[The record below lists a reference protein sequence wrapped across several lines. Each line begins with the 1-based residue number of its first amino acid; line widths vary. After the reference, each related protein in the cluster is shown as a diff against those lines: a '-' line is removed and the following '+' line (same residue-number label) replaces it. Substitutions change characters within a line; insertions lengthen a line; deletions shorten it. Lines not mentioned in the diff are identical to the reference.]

1 MFKFKKEDEEKI
13 VYNQELIQNL
23 IKQRLNYLPENI
35 IKMEKKINNKKL
47 NEMCDYLKKCKN
59 EKKNKLLNKT
69 TIIKDEKF
77 KELFCNNLEV
87 LIVQLLSCYKEET
100 FKEKL
105 NIIYNWFQKKLNEYN
120 SIKNINEKSY
130 DININDYKH
139 FFVKKKKSLD
149 FDEKIE
155 DEKQHRS
162 FIPNSYKLREFKF
175 KNIKLSQN
183 NLVDK
188 IKEIDD
194 NNNLKEYEKN
204 KLKHQLKN
212 LNQPQIKTIRKIVM
226 YDNLEN
232 KNKIIPSSDFSFI
245 TGTKIIDKKII
256 NEKNNDLSNKR
267 NEEEINKNI
276 NEFGKKRALFKG
288 NLNKKFEIKK
298 LIKNYSNIIQKTKN
312 TSIVNKKNSKE
323 VKNYFGKKHKTKTIN
338 SYKESPK
345 KKFIKQKS
353 LQINRNF
360 SILNSFNKSFN
371 ILPKVSLNNIQNI
384 NKKSKIILNNSLDK
398 GEENEEEKT
407 FYFSFRLSKS
417 KSLNNLFFFHKKN
430 KQVLNDTIFKYTT
443 IDKLFKYRIYY
454 SKLINTP
461 EISNSLQHSNS
472 QNQFNLSNDNNKTI
486 YNEMNKT
493 TIKYNLKNLK
503 RNEILKHNFS
513 ISENDFLQIRKGMEN
528 INNNDYLK
536 IRHKYNNN
544 INNNALK
551 KAFLIPN
558 IKLFYPL
565 TFLPNNNGFNL
576 LLNKPKD
583 YDIKTKKQNKKK

>member
-13 VYNQELIQNL
+13 AYNQELIQNL

-47 NEMCDYLKKCKN
+47 NEMCDYLKKFKN

-87 LIVQLLSCYKEET
+87 LIVQLLSCHKEET

-105 NIIYNWFQKKLNEYN
+105 NIIYNWFQKKINEYN

-139 FFVKKKKSLD
+139 FFIKKKKSLD

-162 FIPNSYKLREFKF
+162 FIPNSNKLKEFNF

-188 IKEIDD
+188 IKEIDE

-204 KLKHQLKN
+204 KLKNQIKS

-226 YDNLEN
+226 YENLEN

-245 TGTKIIDKKII
+245 TGTKLIDKKII

-288 NLNKKFEIKK
+288 NSNKKFEIKK
-298 LIKNYSNIIQKTKN
+298 LIKNYSNIIKKTKN
-312 TSIVNKKNSKE
+312 ISISKKNTKE
-323 VKNYFGKKHKTKTIN
+323 IKNFFTKKYKTKKIN

-353 LQINRNF
+353 LQIKRNF
-360 SILNSFNKSFN
+360 PILNSFNKSFN

-384 NKKSKIILNNSLDK
+384 NQKSKIIFNNSLDN
-398 GEENEEEKT
+398 EENEEEKT
-407 FYFSFRLSKS
+407 FYLSFRLSKS

-430 KQVLNDTIFKYTT
+430 KQILNDTIFKYTT
-443 IDKLFKYRIYY
+443 IDKLFKYRINY
-454 SKLINTP
+454 SKIINTP
-461 EISNSLQHSNS
+461 EISNSIQNSFS
-472 QNQFNLSNDNNKTI
+472 QNQFNLSNDKNKTL

-513 ISENDFLQIRKGMEN
+513 NSENDFLQIRKDMEN

-558 IKLFYPL
+558 IKFFYPL

-576 LLNKPKD
+576 LLNKPKE
-583 YDIKTKKQNKKK
+583 YDIKTKKHNKKK

>member
-1 MFKFKKEDEEKI
+1 MFKFKKEDEDKI
-13 VYNQELIQNL
+13 AYNQELIQNL

-87 LIVQLLSCYKEET
+87 LIVQLLSCHKEET

-139 FFVKKKKSLD
+139 FFIKKKKSLD

-162 FIPNSYKLREFKF
+162 FIPNSNKLKEFNF

-188 IKEIDD
+188 IKEIDE
-194 NNNLKEYEKN
+194 NNDLKEYEKN
-204 KLKHQLKN
+204 KLKHQIKS

-226 YDNLEN
+226 YENLEN

-288 NLNKKFEIKK
+288 NSNKKFEIKK
-298 LIKNYSNIIQKTKN
+298 LIKNYSNIIKKTKN
-312 TSIVNKKNSKE
+312 ISISKKNTKE
-323 VKNYFGKKHKTKTIN
+323 IKNFFTKKYKTKKIN

-353 LQINRNF
+353 LQIKRNF
-360 SILNSFNKSFN
+360 PILNSFNKSFN

-384 NKKSKIILNNSLDK
+384 NQKSKIIFNNSLDN
-398 GEENEEEKT
+398 EENEEEKT
-407 FYFSFRLSKS
+407 FYLSFRLSKS

-430 KQVLNDTIFKYTT
+430 KQILNDTIFKYTT
-443 IDKLFKYRIYY
+443 IDKLFKYRINY
-454 SKLINTP
+454 SKIINTP
-461 EISNSLQHSNS
+461 EISNSIQNSFS
-472 QNQFNLSNDNNKTI
+472 QNQFNLSNDKNKTL

-513 ISENDFLQIRKGMEN
+513 NSENDFLQIRKDMEN

-558 IKLFYPL
+558 IKFFYPL

-576 LLNKPKD
+576 LLNKPKE
-583 YDIKTKKQNKKK
+583 YDIKTKKHNKKK

>member
-13 VYNQELIQNL
+13 AYNQELIQNL

-87 LIVQLLSCYKEET
+87 LIVQLLSCHKEET

-139 FFVKKKKSLD
+139 FFIKKKKSLD

-162 FIPNSYKLREFKF
+162 FIPNSNKLKEFNF

-188 IKEIDD
+188 IKEIDE

-204 KLKHQLKN
+204 KLKHQIKN

-226 YDNLEN
+226 YENLEN

-288 NLNKKFEIKK
+288 NSNKKFEIKK
-298 LIKNYSNIIQKTKN
+298 LIKNYSNIIKKTKN
-312 TSIVNKKNSKE
+312 ISISKKNTKE
-323 VKNYFGKKHKTKTIN
+323 IKNFFTKKYKTKKIN

-353 LQINRNF
+353 LQIKRNF
-360 SILNSFNKSFN
+360 PILNSFNKSFN

-384 NKKSKIILNNSLDK
+384 NQKSKIIFNNSLDN

-407 FYFSFRLSKS
+407 FYLSFRLSKS

-430 KQVLNDTIFKYTT
+430 KQILNDTIFKYTT
-443 IDKLFKYRIYY
+443 IDKLFKYRINY
-454 SKLINTP
+454 SKIINTP
-461 EISNSLQHSNS
+461 EISNSIQNSFS
-472 QNQFNLSNDNNKTI
+472 QNQFNLSNDKNKTL

-513 ISENDFLQIRKGMEN
+513 NSENDFLQIRKDMEN

-536 IRHKYNNN
+536 IRYKYNNN

-558 IKLFYPL
+558 IKFFYPL

-576 LLNKPKD
+576 LLNKPKE
-583 YDIKTKKQNKKK
+583 YDIKTKKHNKKK

>member
-13 VYNQELIQNL
+13 AYNQELIQNL

-87 LIVQLLSCYKEET
+87 LIVQLLSCHKEET

-105 NIIYNWFQKKLNEYN
+105 NIIYNWFQKKINEYN

-139 FFVKKKKSLD
+139 FFIKKKKSLD

-162 FIPNSYKLREFKF
+162 FIPNSNKLKEFNF

-188 IKEIDD
+188 IKEIDE
-194 NNNLKEYEKN
+194 NNDLKEYEKN
-204 KLKHQLKN
+204 KLKHQIKS

-226 YDNLEN
+226 YENLEN

-245 TGTKIIDKKII
+245 TGTKLIDKKII

-288 NLNKKFEIKK
+288 NSNKKFEIKK
-298 LIKNYSNIIQKTKN
+298 LIKNYSNIIKKTKN
-312 TSIVNKKNSKE
+312 ISISKKNTKE
-323 VKNYFGKKHKTKTIN
+323 VKNFFTKKYKTKKIN

-353 LQINRNF
+353 LQIKRNF
-360 SILNSFNKSFN
+360 PILNSFNKSFN

-384 NKKSKIILNNSLDK
+384 NQKSKIIFNNSLDN

-407 FYFSFRLSKS
+407 FYLSFRLSKS

-430 KQVLNDTIFKYTT
+430 KQILNDTIFKYTT
-443 IDKLFKYRIYY
+443 IDKLFKYRINY
-454 SKLINTP
+454 SKIINTP
-461 EISNSLQHSNS
+461 EISNSIQNSFS
-472 QNQFNLSNDNNKTI
+472 QNQFNLSNDKNKTL

-513 ISENDFLQIRKGMEN
+513 NSENDFLQIRKDMEN

-558 IKLFYPL
+558 IKFFYPL

-576 LLNKPKD
+576 LLNKPKE
-583 YDIKTKKQNKKK
+583 YDIKTKKHNKKK

>member
-13 VYNQELIQNL
+13 AYNQELIQNL

-87 LIVQLLSCYKEET
+87 LIVQLLSCHKEET

-139 FFVKKKKSLD
+139 FFIKKKKSLD

-162 FIPNSYKLREFKF
+162 FIPNSNKLKEFNF

-188 IKEIDD
+188 IKEIDE

-204 KLKHQLKN
+204 KLKHQFKS

-226 YDNLEN
+226 YENLEN

-288 NLNKKFEIKK
+288 NSNKKFEIKK
-298 LIKNYSNIIQKTKN
+298 LIKNYSNIIKKTKN
-312 TSIVNKKNSKE
+312 ISISKKNTKE
-323 VKNYFGKKHKTKTIN
+323 IKNFFTKKYKTKKIN

-353 LQINRNF
+353 LQIKRNF
-360 SILNSFNKSFN
+360 PILNSFNKSFN

-384 NKKSKIILNNSLDK
+384 NQKSKIIFNNSLDN
-398 GEENEEEKT
+398 EENEEEKT
-407 FYFSFRLSKS
+407 FYLSFRLSKS

-430 KQVLNDTIFKYTT
+430 KQILNDTIFKYTT
-443 IDKLFKYRIYY
+443 IDKLFKYRINY
-454 SKLINTP
+454 SKIINTP
-461 EISNSLQHSNS
+461 EISNSIQNSFS
-472 QNQFNLSNDNNKTI
+472 QNQFNLSNDKNKTL

-513 ISENDFLQIRKGMEN
+513 NSENDFLQIRKDMEN

-536 IRHKYNNN
+536 IRYKYNNN

-558 IKLFYPL
+558 IKFFYPL

-576 LLNKPKD
+576 LLNKPKE
-583 YDIKTKKQNKKK
+583 YDIKTKKHNKKK

>member
-1 MFKFKKEDEEKI
+1 MFKFKKEDEDKI
-13 VYNQELIQNL
+13 AYNQELIQNL

-87 LIVQLLSCYKEET
+87 LIVQLLSCHKEET

-139 FFVKKKKSLD
+139 FFIKKKKSLD

-162 FIPNSYKLREFKF
+162 FIPNSNKLKEFNF

-183 NLVDK
+183 NLVEK
-188 IKEIDD
+188 IKEIDED
-194 NNNLKEYEKN
+194 NNLKEYEKN
-204 KLKHQLKN
+204 KLKHQIKS

-226 YDNLEN
+226 YENLEN

-245 TGTKIIDKKII
+245 TGTKLIDKKII

-288 NLNKKFEIKK
+288 NSNKKFEIKK
-298 LIKNYSNIIQKTKN
+298 LIKNYSNIIKKTKN
-312 TSIVNKKNSKE
+312 ISISKKNTKE
-323 VKNYFGKKHKTKTIN
+323 IKNFFTKKYKTKKIN

-345 KKFIKQKS
+345 KNFIKQKS
-353 LQINRNF
+353 LQIKRNF
-360 SILNSFNKSFN
+360 PILNSFNKSFN

-384 NKKSKIILNNSLDK
+384 NQKSKIIFNNSLDN

-407 FYFSFRLSKS
+407 FYLSFRLSKS

-430 KQVLNDTIFKYTT
+430 KQILNDTIFKYTT
-443 IDKLFKYRIYY
+443 IDKLFKYRINY
-454 SKLINTP
+454 SKIINTP
-461 EISNSLQHSNS
+461 EISNSIQNSFS
-472 QNQFNLSNDNNKTI
+472 QNQFNLSNDKNKTL

-513 ISENDFLQIRKGMEN
+513 NSENDFLQIRKDMEN

-558 IKLFYPL
+558 IKFFYPL

-576 LLNKPKD
+576 LLHKPKE
-583 YDIKTKKQNKKK
+583 YDIKTKKHNKKK

>member
-13 VYNQELIQNL
+13 AYNQELIQNL

-47 NEMCDYLKKCKN
+47 NEMCDYLKKFKN

-87 LIVQLLSCYKEET
+87 LIVQLLSCHKEET

-105 NIIYNWFQKKLNEYN
+105 NIIYNWFQKKINEYN

-139 FFVKKKKSLD
+139 FFIKKKKSLD

-162 FIPNSYKLREFKF
+162 FIPNSNKLKEFNF

-183 NLVDK
+183 NLVEK
-188 IKEIDD
+188 IKEIDE

-204 KLKHQLKN
+204 KLKHQIKN

-226 YDNLEN
+226 YENLEN

-288 NLNKKFEIKK
+288 NSNKKFEIKK
-298 LIKNYSNIIQKTKN
+298 LIKNYSNIIKKTKN
-312 TSIVNKKNSKE
+312 ISISKKNTKE
-323 VKNYFGKKHKTKTIN
+323 IKNFFTKKYKTKKIN

-353 LQINRNF
+353 LQIKRNF
-360 SILNSFNKSFN
+360 PILNSFNKSFN

-384 NKKSKIILNNSLDK
+384 NQKSKIIFNNSLDN
-398 GEENEEEKT
+398 EENEEEKT
-407 FYFSFRLSKS
+407 FYLSFRLSKS

-430 KQVLNDTIFKYTT
+430 KQILNDTIFKYTT
-443 IDKLFKYRIYY
+443 IDKLFKYRINY
-454 SKLINTP
+454 SKIINTP
-461 EISNSLQHSNS
+461 EISNSIQNSFS
-472 QNQFNLSNDNNKTI
+472 QNQFNLSNDKNKTL

-513 ISENDFLQIRKGMEN
+513 NSENDFLQIRKDMEN

-558 IKLFYPL
+558 IKFFYPL

-576 LLNKPKD
+576 LLNKPKE
-583 YDIKTKKQNKKK
+583 YDIKTKKHNKKK

>member
-1 MFKFKKEDEEKI
+1 MFKFKKEDEDKI
-13 VYNQELIQNL
+13 AYNQELIQNL

-87 LIVQLLSCYKEET
+87 LIVQLLSCHKEET

-139 FFVKKKKSLD
+139 FFIKKKKSLD

-162 FIPNSYKLREFKF
+162 FIPNSNKLKEFNF

-183 NLVDK
+183 NLVEK
-188 IKEIDD
+188 IKEIDED
-194 NNNLKEYEKN
+194 NNLKEYEKN
-204 KLKHQLKN
+204 KLKHQIKS

-226 YDNLEN
+226 YENLEN

-245 TGTKIIDKKII
+245 TGTKLIDKKII

-288 NLNKKFEIKK
+288 NSNKKFEIKK
-298 LIKNYSNIIQKTKN
+298 LIKNYSNIIKKTKN
-312 TSIVNKKNSKE
+312 ISISKKNTKE
-323 VKNYFGKKHKTKTIN
+323 IKNFFTKKYKTKKIN

-345 KKFIKQKS
+345 KNFIKQKS
-353 LQINRNF
+353 LQIKRNF
-360 SILNSFNKSFN
+360 PILNSFNKSFN

-384 NKKSKIILNNSLDK
+384 NQKSKIIFNNSLDN

-407 FYFSFRLSKS
+407 FYLSFRLSKS

-430 KQVLNDTIFKYTT
+430 KQILNDTIFKYTT
-443 IDKLFKYRIYY
+443 IDKLFKYRINY
-454 SKLINTP
+454 SKIINTP
-461 EISNSLQHSNS
+461 EISNSIQNSFS
-472 QNQFNLSNDNNKTI
+472 QNQFNLSNDKNKTL

-513 ISENDFLQIRKGMEN
+513 NSENDFLQIRKDMEN

-558 IKLFYPL
+558 IKFFYPL

-576 LLNKPKD
+576 LLNKPKE
-583 YDIKTKKQNKKK
+583 YDIKTKKHNKKK

>member
-13 VYNQELIQNL
+13 AYNQELIQNL

-87 LIVQLLSCYKEET
+87 LIVQLLSCHKEET

-139 FFVKKKKSLD
+139 FFIKKKKSLD

-162 FIPNSYKLREFKF
+162 FIPNSNKLKEFNF

-188 IKEIDD
+188 IKEIDE

-204 KLKHQLKN
+204 KLKHQIKN

-226 YDNLEN
+226 YENLEN

-288 NLNKKFEIKK
+288 NSNKKFEIKK
-298 LIKNYSNIIQKTKN
+298 LIKNYSNIIKKTKN
-312 TSIVNKKNSKE
+312 ISISKKNTKE
-323 VKNYFGKKHKTKTIN
+323 IKNFFTKKYKTKKIN

-353 LQINRNF
+353 LQIKRNF
-360 SILNSFNKSFN
+360 PILNSFNKSFN

-384 NKKSKIILNNSLDK
+384 NQKSKIIFNNSLDN
-398 GEENEEEKT
+398 EENEEEKT
-407 FYFSFRLSKS
+407 FYLSFRLSKS

-430 KQVLNDTIFKYTT
+430 KQILNDTIFKYTT
-443 IDKLFKYRIYY
+443 IDKLFKYRINY
-454 SKLINTP
+454 SKIINTP
-461 EISNSLQHSNS
+461 EISNSIQNSFS
-472 QNQFNLSNDNNKTI
+472 QNQFNLSNDKNKTL

-513 ISENDFLQIRKGMEN
+513 NSENDFLQIRKDMEN

-536 IRHKYNNN
+536 IRYKYNNN

-558 IKLFYPL
+558 IKFFYPL

-576 LLNKPKD
+576 LLNKPKE
-583 YDIKTKKQNKKK
+583 YDIKTKKHNKKK

>member
-13 VYNQELIQNL
+13 AYNQENK
-23 IKQRLNYLPENI
+23 IK
-35 IKMEKKINNKKL
+35 KEKKINNKKL

-87 LIVQLLSCYKEET
+87 LIVQLLSCHKEET

-139 FFVKKKKSLD
+139 FFIKKKKSLD

-162 FIPNSYKLREFKF
+162 FIPNSNKLKEFNF

-188 IKEIDD
+188 IKEIDE

-204 KLKHQLKN
+204 KLKHQFKN

-226 YDNLEN
+226 YENLEN

-288 NLNKKFEIKK
+288 NSNKKFEIKK
-298 LIKNYSNIIQKTKN
+298 LIKNYSNIIKKTKN
-312 TSIVNKKNSKE
+312 ISISKKNTKE
-323 VKNYFGKKHKTKTIN
+323 IKNFFTKKYKTKKIN

-353 LQINRNF
+353 LQIKRNF
-360 SILNSFNKSFN
+360 PILNSFNKSFN

-384 NKKSKIILNNSLDK
+384 NQKSKIIFNNSLDN
-398 GEENEEEKT
+398 EENEEEKT
-407 FYFSFRLSKS
+407 FYLSFRLSKS

-430 KQVLNDTIFKYTT
+430 KQILNDTIFKYTT
-443 IDKLFKYRIYY
+443 IDKLFKYRINY
-454 SKLINTP
+454 SKIINTP
-461 EISNSLQHSNS
+461 EISNSIQNSFS
-472 QNQFNLSNDNNKTI
+472 QNQFNLSNDKNKTL

-513 ISENDFLQIRKGMEN
+513 NSENDFLQIRKDMEN
-528 INNNDYLK
+528 INNNY
-536 IRHKYNNN
+536 Y
-544 INNNALK
+544 
-551 KAFLIPN
+551 
-558 IKLFYPL
+558 
-565 TFLPNNNGFNL
+565 
-576 LLNKPKD
+576 
-583 YDIKTKKQNKKK
+583 

>member
-13 VYNQELIQNL
+13 AYNQELIQNL

-87 LIVQLLSCYKEET
+87 LIVQLLSCHKEET

-139 FFVKKKKSLD
+139 FFIKKKKSLD

-162 FIPNSYKLREFKF
+162 FIPNSNKLKEFNF

-188 IKEIDD
+188 IKEIDE
-194 NNNLKEYEKN
+194 NNDLKEYEKN
-204 KLKHQLKN
+204 KLKHQIKS

-226 YDNLEN
+226 YENLEN

-288 NLNKKFEIKK
+288 NSNKKFEIKK
-298 LIKNYSNIIQKTKN
+298 LIKNYSNIIKKTKN
-312 TSIVNKKNSKE
+312 ISISKKNTKE
-323 VKNYFGKKHKTKTIN
+323 IKNSFIKNNKTKKIN

-353 LQINRNF
+353 LQIKRNF
-360 SILNSFNKSFN
+360 PILNSFNKSFN

-384 NKKSKIILNNSLDK
+384 NQKSKIIFNNSLDN

-407 FYFSFRLSKS
+407 FYLSFRLSKS

-430 KQVLNDTIFKYTT
+430 KQILNDTIFKYTT
-443 IDKLFKYRIYY
+443 IDKLFKYRINY
-454 SKLINTP
+454 SKIINTP
-461 EISNSLQHSNS
+461 EISNSIQNSFS
-472 QNQFNLSNDNNKTI
+472 QNQFNLSNDKNKTL

-513 ISENDFLQIRKGMEN
+513 NSENDFLQIRKDMEN

>member
-13 VYNQELIQNL
+13 AYNQELIQNL

-87 LIVQLLSCYKEET
+87 LIVQLLSCHKEET

-139 FFVKKKKSLD
+139 FFIKKKKSLD

-162 FIPNSYKLREFKF
+162 FIPNSNKLKEFNF

-188 IKEIDD
+188 IKEIDE
-194 NNNLKEYEKN
+194 NNDLKEYEKN
-204 KLKHQLKN
+204 KLKHQIKS

-226 YDNLEN
+226 YENLEN

-288 NLNKKFEIKK
+288 NSNKKFEIKK
-298 LIKNYSNIIQKTKN
+298 LIKNYSNIIKKTKN
-312 TSIVNKKNSKE
+312 ISISKKNTKE
-323 VKNYFGKKHKTKTIN
+323 IKNSFIKNYKTKKIN

-353 LQINRNF
+353 LQIKRNF
-360 SILNSFNKSFN
+360 PILNSFNKSFN

-384 NKKSKIILNNSLDK
+384 NQKSKIIFNNSLDN

-407 FYFSFRLSKS
+407 FYLSFRLSKS

-430 KQVLNDTIFKYTT
+430 KQILNDTIFKYTT
-443 IDKLFKYRIYY
+443 IDKLFKYRINY
-454 SKLINTP
+454 SKIINTP
-461 EISNSLQHSNS
+461 EISNSIQNSFS
-472 QNQFNLSNDNNKTI
+472 QNQFNLSNDKNKTL

-513 ISENDFLQIRKGMEN
+513 NSENDFLQIRKDMEN

-558 IKLFYPL
+558 IKFFYPL

-576 LLNKPKD
+576 LLNKPKE
-583 YDIKTKKQNKKK
+583 YDIKTKKHNKKK

>member
-13 VYNQELIQNL
+13 AYNQELIQNL

-87 LIVQLLSCYKEET
+87 LIVQLLSCHKEET

-139 FFVKKKKSLD
+139 FFIKKKKSLD

-162 FIPNSYKLREFKF
+162 FIPNSNKLKEFNF

-188 IKEIDD
+188 IKEIDE
-194 NNNLKEYEKN
+194 NNDLKEYEKN
-204 KLKHQLKN
+204 KLKHQIKS

-226 YDNLEN
+226 YENLEN

-288 NLNKKFEIKK
+288 NSNKKFEIKK
-298 LIKNYSNIIQKTKN
+298 LIKNYSNIIKKTKN
-312 TSIVNKKNSKE
+312 ISISKKNTKE
-323 VKNYFGKKHKTKTIN
+323 IKNFFTKKYKTKKIN

-345 KKFIKQKS
+345 KNFIKQKS
-353 LQINRNF
+353 LQIKRNF
-360 SILNSFNKSFN
+360 PILNSFNKSFN

-384 NKKSKIILNNSLDK
+384 NQKSKIIFNNSLDN
-398 GEENEEEKT
+398 EENEEEKT
-407 FYFSFRLSKS
+407 FYLSFRLSKS

-430 KQVLNDTIFKYTT
+430 KQILNDTIFKYTT
-443 IDKLFKYRIYY
+443 IDKLFKYRINY
-454 SKLINTP
+454 SKIINTP
-461 EISNSLQHSNS
+461 EISNSIQNSFS
-472 QNQFNLSNDNNKTI
+472 QNQFNLSNDKNKTL

-513 ISENDFLQIRKGMEN
+513 NSENDFLQIRKDMEN

-558 IKLFYPL
+558 IKFFYPL

-576 LLNKPKD
+576 LLNKPKE
-583 YDIKTKKQNKKK
+583 YDIKTKKHNKKK